1 MSTAASTTNG
11 VEGINSLA
19 KHINHEIALKAINAG
34 VAKAR
39 ELKQRSSLVI
49 VDAGGN
55 LIAMIRVDDAA
66 FGTIEIAH
74 NKAFTSAALRAP
86 SDKWMELVQPGA
98 ALYGL
103 ERSCARPFVVFG
115 GGLPVCDDEQV
126 VGAVGVSGG
135 PVEADVAIAQ
145 AMVNVLQRNWDLGM
159 TIA

>member
-1 MSTAASTTNG
+1 M
-11 VEGINSLA
+11 V
-19 KHINHEIALKAINAG
+19 KHINHDVALKAINAG

-39 ELKQRSSLVI
+39 ELDQRSSLVI

-55 LIAMIRVDDAA
+55 LVAMIRVDDAA

-86 SDKWMELVQPGA
+86 SDKWMDLVQPGA
-98 ALYGL
+98 VLYGL

-115 GGLPVCDDEQV
+115 GGLPVHDNEQV

-135 PVEADVAIAQ
+135 PVEADVAIAR
-145 AMVNVLQRNWDLGM
+145 AMVDILEKNWDITM
-159 TIA
+159 SIA

>member
-1 MSTAASTTNG
+1 M
-11 VEGINSLA
+11 V
-19 KHINHEIALKAINAG
+19 KHINHDVALKAINAG

-39 ELKQRSSLVI
+39 ELDQRSSLVI

-55 LIAMIRVDDAA
+55 LVAMIRVDDAA

-86 SDKWMELVQPGA
+86 SDRWMDLVQPGA
-98 ALYGL
+98 VLYGL

-115 GGLPVCDDEQV
+115 GGLPVHDNEQV

-135 PVEADVAIAQ
+135 PVEADVAIAR
-145 AMVNVLQRNWDLGM
+145 AMVDILEKNWDITM
-159 TIA
+159 SIA